1 MSWLSTLL
9 ALAAIFFFLQAFS
22 SKTNKKNRKLLP
34 PGPKG
39 FPIFGCLHLLGKFPP
54 RALHKLA
61 KIYGPIMH
69 LRLGLMT
76 TIVVSSPQAAEQFLK
91 THDLIFASRPPLQA
105 TKYMSYQQK
114 NFAMAPYGSYW
125 RKIRKIC
132 TQNLLS
138 NAKINYFQPTRKE
151 ELDLLIEYFKEAAH
165 ARCVVDIS
173 AKLSALSTNMTCRMV
188 LGKKRSDNEFDSG
201 GFETVIREGFELVGK
216 PNLGDYIPQIAGLD
230 LQGLT
235 KRSKAVAKVFDAF
248 MEKII
253 DEHIQSK
260 DENRTEDFVDVM
272 LSFEGSEDAEKKIDR
287 EHIKAVVMDMLAG
300 AIDTSPTVVEWAL
313 SELIKHPTV
322 MKKLQREL
330 ENIVGLKRMVEES
343 DLENL
348 EYLDMVVRETLR
360 LHPVTPL
367 MAPHESMEDRTV
379 NGFHIPKKSRV
390 IVNAWAIGRD
400 PKAWTDPE
408 TFFPERFVGSS
419 VDVLGHD
426 FQLLPFGSG
435 RRGCPGIQLALTVV
449 KQVTAQLVH
458 CFDWELPEG
467 MLPTELDMTEEFGLV
482 TPRAKHLLA
491 VPSYRLST

>member
-1 MSWLSTLL
+1 
-9 ALAAIFFFLQAFS
+9 
-22 SKTNKKNRKLLP
+22 
-34 PGPKG
+34 
-39 FPIFGCLHLLGKFPP
+39 
-54 RALHKLA
+54 
-61 KIYGPIMH
+61 
-69 LRLGLMT
+69 MT

-105 TKYMSYQQK
+105 SKYMSYQQK

-125 RKIRKIC
+125 RKVRKIC

-138 NAKINYFQPTRKE
+138 NAKINYFQPIRKE
-151 ELDLLIEYFKEAAH
+151 ELDLLIEYFKEAVR

-173 AKLSALSTNMTCRMV
+173 AKLSALSANMTCRMV
-188 LGKKRSDNEFDSG
+188 LGKKCSDDEFDER
-201 GFETVIREGFELVGK
+201 GFENVVQEGMELVGK
-216 PNLGDYIPQIAGLD
+216 PNLGDYIPQITGLD

-235 KRSKAVAKVFDAF
+235 KRSKAVAKAYDAF
-248 MEKII
+248 LEKII
-253 DEHIQSK
+253 DEHVQSK

-272 LSFEGSEDAEKKIDR
+272 LSFEGSEDTEKKIER
-287 EHIKAVVMDMLAG
+287 EHIKAILLDMLAG
-300 AIDTSPTVVEWAL
+300 AMDTSPTVVEWAL
-313 SELIKHPTV
+313 SELIKHPAV

-343 DLENL
+343 DLEIL
-348 EYLDMVVRETLR
+348 EYLDMVVKETLR
-360 LHPVTPL
+360 LHPVAPL
-367 MAPHESMEDRTV
+367 MAPHESMEDCTV

-400 PKAWTDPE
+400 PKAWNDPE
-408 TFFPERFVGSS
+408 KFFPERFIGSS
-419 VDVLGHD
+419 VDVRGRD

-435 RRGCPGIQLALTVV
+435 RRACPGMQLALTVV

-482 TPRAKHLLA
+482 TYRAKHLLA